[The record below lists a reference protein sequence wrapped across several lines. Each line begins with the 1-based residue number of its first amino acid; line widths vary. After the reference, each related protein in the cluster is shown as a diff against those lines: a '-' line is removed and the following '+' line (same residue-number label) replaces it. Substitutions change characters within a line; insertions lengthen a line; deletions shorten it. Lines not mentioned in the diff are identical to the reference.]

1 MKLRDVASDSFYLL
15 QVDSD
20 PEDSLRLL
28 DEGPDVSH
36 VIVHRV
42 EDDEEYYYL
51 FERDE
56 AEKRLLQAREGDDLR
71 VLLDLHEWSAT
82 ATRPAGEPLTTTT
95 PLPAVVLENGAV
107 HGFVD
112 QRERAARDAVRSFRA
127 ARGTARRSVTAV
139 PTAGE
144 EGALIEGALEAT
156 FPEKVEQGTA
166 VSLLVDLVDESTRE
180 EMIPVALP
188 AGEEIEVIVSPRKG
202 FKVVG
207 PAEATLI
214 VADPATAMPVR
225 FKLEGVDIG
234 PGEIRILAFHGG
246 ACLGQMRL
254 SPEVLPTGAVSGDP
268 IVQRQDIAATPGAA
282 ADLTLLIE
290 ESLVEGKLAYY
301 LRLHAPDQTL
311 GLPRSPFGPLTIEIE
326 PMAYFAQFFNDVDK
340 LPIESAADK
349 AETARVLERKGAA
362 LYDMVFPEGLKTLL
376 WQVRDRIH
384 SLIIRSEEP
393 WIPWEMCRMS
403 GTNDQGLIE
412 EGPFLCERYVIA
424 RWDLEETFKQP
435 LSLKEM
441 ALIVPQDSGLN
452 NAQAEGDL
460 ILGLAS
466 PERKVTSIRAEPADV
481 QAAMASGRYSAFH
494 FTGHG
499 AMNGANPDRSE
510 IKLERGKV
518 FRPED
523 LSGRVRNLRAG
534 RPIVFLNACQ
544 IGAGAMGLTGLGGW
558 AQRFVE
564 SGAGAFLGAYWSVED
579 DTALAFAEVFY
590 RELINGKPIGEAV
603 LAARLSIRDAGDPT
617 WLAYTLFADP
627 LSAVVP

>member
-20 PEDSLRLL
+20 PEEALRLL

-51 FERDE
+51 FERGE
-56 AEKRLLQAREGDDLR
+56 AAHRLLHASAGEGLR

-82 ATRPAGEPLTTTT
+82 ATRPAGEPLTMAT
-95 PLPAVVLENGAV
+95 PPQAVVLENGAV
-107 HGFVD
+107 HGFID
-112 QRERAARDAVRSFRA
+112 RRERAARGAGA
-127 ARGTARRSVTAV
+127 ARRSVTAE

-144 EGALIEGALEAT
+144 DGVLIEGALEAT

-166 VSLLVDLVDESTRE
+166 VSLLVALVAESTQE

-188 AGEEIEVIVSPRKG
+188 AGEEIEVIVQPRKG

-214 VADPATAMPVR
+214 VTDPATAMPVR

-254 SPEVLPTGAVSGDP
+254 FPEVLPAGAVSGAP

-301 LRLHAPDQTL
+301 LRLFAQDPAL
-311 GLPRSPFGPLTIEIE
+311 GLPLSRFGPLTIEIE
-326 PMAYFAQFFNDVDK
+326 PMAYFTEFFKDIDQ
-340 LPIESAADK
+340 LPIKSAADK

-384 SLIIRSEEP
+384 SLIIQSEEP
-393 WIPWEMCRMS
+393 WIPWEICRMS

-424 RWDLEETFKQP
+424 RWNPQETFKQP

-441 ALIVPQDSGLN
+441 ALVVPQDSGLDF
-452 NAQAEGDL
+452 AQAEGNL

-510 IKLERGKV
+510 MKLERGKV

-564 SGAGAFLGAYWSVED
+564 SGAGAFLGAYWSVID
-579 DTALAFAEVFY
+579 RTALAFAEVFY
-590 RELINGKPIGEAV
+590 RELIKGKPIGEAV
-603 LAARLSIRDAGDPT
+603 LVARLSIRDAGDPT
-617 WLAYTLFADP
+617 WLAYTLFAHP